1 MMEMMQGQVLQL
13 FPLDNSL
20 LQQIL
25 SLVFYGIFFLYLFFG
40 QNIQTQR
47 ILMSLSSALNKVKD
61 ARDKSKK
68 EVLDFLQKNGYKGE
82 ASVQIDNLIEY
93 FTITPTSIDP
103 AGLVKKIEHLLS
115 VRDERV
121 REEVKKMLA
130 GKDVVTTS
138 IMENML
144 EISTALNL
152 YYKVIRHY
160 YLVGKKTS
168 NLYLLMQLQII
179 LPDLLREIDALLS
192 AIEPIKNGQPLGD
205 GIGAMVAGKML
216 LNCEKK
222 PIARD
227 TVFGEVKYK
236 NRSLYVIKAEGPAGN
251 VGQIGNAIE
260 YLINKYGLKPS
271 SIVMIDAALKLEGEP
286 SGEVAEG
293 VGAAI
298 GGIGVD
304 KFKIEEVSSKAG
316 IPLYAIIIK
325 ESIVEA
331 ISAMTKEIAEAAA
344 KVQSRLDSLIEARTK
359 EGDVVIVVGVGNTLG
374 VGQ

>member
-1 MMEMMQGQVLQL
+1 MMQGQVLQL

-68 EVLDFLQKNGYKGE
+68 EVLDFLQKNGYKGD